1 MATGIRFGS
10 IYDELIG
17 DGKYDIIFKQ
27 AQLFIQ
33 NFKSPIFDDEEPV
46 YINSGSGIIGIS
58 KKKKKP
64 NMRYDANMSAA
75 NLNDHKF
82 GELKLFID
90 TVESKLSQPNG
101 LFTGSD
107 YTKRGCTVVRSLLFS
122 VGAALLY
129 PTLCNM
135 SQ

>member
-1 MATGIRFGS
+1 MQAHSNPAIISTIRFTQLSSDAYDIIFKDVITKTEENSSNDYYMATGIRFGS

-64 NMRYDANMSAA
+64 
-75 NLNDHKF
+75 
-82 GELKLFID
+82 I
-90 TVESKLSQPNG
+90 
-101 LFTGSD
+101 
-107 YTKRGCTVVRSLLFS
+107 
-122 VGAALLY
+122 
-129 PTLCNM
+129 
-135 SQ
+135 